1 MNGCG
6 EVENSRGRSQKA
18 RSFEIVIL
26 FFGAKKQPT
35 AAAIVRVLFGSLT
48 TMKFSAAV
56 FCLIG
61 ATAVSAFAPRAA
73 FSTNVAQS
81 SKQSSPLVALNMA
94 EEIFDQEKFNAE
106 AKEMRLKHLEEQ
118 AMYALKISCENYGNA
133 VFPNA
138 LIAGDCVI
146 THLLDRMGY
155 LKGDNP
161 MCKVMVVDTFH
172 LFPETMEFLEEVEKH
187 YGFKAEVFCA
197 EGVPVGDKAAYDK
210 KYGAD
215 LWKENIDEYD
225 RVCKVEPFQRGLKT
239 LNTDCM
245 INGRTRWQG
254 AERAWINTF
263 ENAPIGGGLAKCN
276 PLAYWTFEDTFD
288 YIAKYKVPHHPLHAK
303 GYPSIGDAKDT
314 IPIPEDG
321 SVRFVDFKFEG
332 DATEWLDYGNERKG
346 RFVGLANKDGST
358 KTECGIHVTGA
369 ERTWDRDLW
378 EDGSSSVKK
387 ISSSEQALEV
397 KKSGKPSVMVVY
409 APWCQYSQAMEEQY
423 EAFAKEM
430 GGDMDVY
437 SFRGDEV
444 RDFVTAEL
452 NTNSFPTVNVIKP
465 DGTAVK
471 YESEVRTVDAFKDFV
486 KKELGE
492 KVA

>member
-1 MNGCG
+1 
-6 EVENSRGRSQKA
+6 
-18 RSFEIVIL
+18 
-26 FFGAKKQPT
+26 
-35 AAAIVRVLFGSLT
+35 
-48 TMKFSAAV
+48 MKFLVLSS
-56 FCLIG
+56 LLTLTMG
-61 ATAVSAFAPRAA
+61 FAPVVPSFA
-73 FSTNVAQS
+73 TS
-81 SKQSSPLVALNMA
+81 SKTAPLRA
-94 EEIFDQEKFNAE
+94 EVFDQEQFIQESKD
-106 AKEMRLKHLEEQ
+106 MRLKHLEEQ
-118 AMYALKISCENYGNA
+118 AMFALKIACENYGNA

-138 LIAGDCVI
+138 LIAGDVVI

-155 LKGDNP
+155 LKDGK
-161 MCKVMVVDTFH
+161 CKVMVVDTFH
-172 LFPETMEFLEEVEKH
+172 LFPETMEFLKEIEDH

-239 LNTDCM
+239 LKTDCM

-254 AERAWINTF
+254 AERAWIDMF

-276 PLAYWTFEDTFD
+276 PIAYWTLEDTFD

-332 DATEWLDYGNERKG
+332 DKTEWLNYGLERKG
-346 RFVGLANKDGST
+346 RFVGLQNKDGST
-358 KTECGIHVTGA
+358 KTECGIHVAGA

-378 EDGSSSVKK
+378 EQDKSVVKK
-387 ISSSEQALEV
+387 VDSTEAALEI

-409 APWCQYSQAMEEQY
+409 APWCPYSQKMEEEY
-423 EAFAKEM
+423 EKFASEM
-430 GGDMDVY
+430 GADMDIY
-437 SFRGDEV
+437 SFRGDEE
-444 RDFVTAEL
+444 RDFVQAEL

-471 YESEVRTVDAFKDFV
+471 YESEVRTVDAFKQFV
-486 KKELGE
+486 E
-492 KVA
+492 KTLA